1 MSSLRCKSCGLVNF
15 ASAQVCKRCAVPLAE
30 GAVPVDTKTA
40 PPRKQSAVTASK
52 GGAAAAAPAPVLLK
66 PHTINGMGV
75 ALRDYR
81 KLSDD
86 TYVVTRCVTLL
97 YVPLIP
103 LSLWVI
109 RPVNREL
116 SFLTTSERFNFELV
130 EDRDLDWNSVLRL
143 YGFFLLWVAISAGPF
158 LLLLLLMRGDGTPEH
173 RPGIFVGVMFMLSIP
188 WSFAFPLWL
197 KGRRDKLYPL
207 TKRGIIA
214 RLLGVR

>member
-1 MSSLRCKSCGLVNF
+1 MSSLKCKSCGLVNF
-15 ASAQVCKRCAVPLAE
+15 ASAQVCKRCDAPLAE
-30 GAVPVDTKTA
+30 GAAPVDAKTA
-40 PPRKQSAVTASK
+40 PPRPQRAATASK
-52 GGAAAAAPAPVLLK
+52 GAPSAPPVLLK
-66 PHTINGMGV
+66 PQTINGMGV

-86 TYVVTRCVTLL
+86 TYIVTRCVTLL

-109 RPVNREL
+109 RPLNREL
-116 SFLTTSERFNFELV
+116 SFLTTSERFNFEFI

-158 LLLLLLMRGDGTPEH
+158 LLFLLLMRGDGTPEY
-173 RPGIFVGVMFMLSIP
+173 RPGIFVGVMFMLSMP
-188 WSFAFPLWL
+188 WAFAFPLWL

-207 TKRGIIA
+207 AKRGIVA

>member
-1 MSSLRCKSCGLVNF
+1 MSSTKCRNCGLVNF
-15 ASAQVCKRCAVPLAE
+15 ASAQVCKRCATPLAE
-30 GAVPVDTKTA
+30 GAAPVDAKTA
-40 PPRKQSAVTASK
+40 PPRTHRAATAPK
-52 GGAAAAAPAPVLLK
+52 GAPAEPPVLLK
-66 PHTINGMGV
+66 PYTINGMGV

-109 RPVNREL
+109 RPLNREL
-116 SFLTTSERFNFELV
+116 SFLTTKERFNFEFV
-130 EDRDLDWNSVLRL
+130 EERDLDWNSVLRL
-143 YGFFLLWVAISAGPF
+143 YGFFLLWVVISAGPF
-158 LLLLLLMRGDGTPEH
+158 LLFLMLMRGDGTREY

-207 TKRGIIA
+207 AKRGIVA